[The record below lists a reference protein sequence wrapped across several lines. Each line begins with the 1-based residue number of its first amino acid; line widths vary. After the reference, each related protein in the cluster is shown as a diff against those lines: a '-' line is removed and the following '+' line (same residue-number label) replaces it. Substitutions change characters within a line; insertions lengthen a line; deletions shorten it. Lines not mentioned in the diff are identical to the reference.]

1 MQKQRKAVK
10 QDKIIIAESLNGL
23 LWWLSGKES
32 ACNAEDTGEAG
43 SVPGQEDPLEEA
55 MATHSSIFVSRIPW
69 TEETGGLQSLG
80 SQRVRYDWSNWA
92 QQRDRS
98 HSTKAKVFSSFS
110 RATDNILSHVLW
122 AALQIR
128 KLPPGRRS
136 YQTVAMT
143 QSALSYT
150 LPRAGLQ
157 METNQPGNWRL
168 TALKQSRWHD
178 QTTAGSISRRL
189 HVIPTPSPVPRTPET
204 PLLKLLTPDWW

>member
-1 MQKQRKAVK
+1 MGFSSGGSVAKNLPAMQKTQERRVQSQVRKIPWRRPWPPTPAFLSRESHWQRRLV
-10 QDKIIIAESLNGL
+10 DYSPWGH
-23 LWWLSGKES
+23 KES
-32 ACNAEDTGEAG
+32 DMFG
-43 SVPGQEDPLEEA
+43 
-55 MATHSSIFVSRIPW
+55 
-69 TEETGGLQSLG
+69 
-80 SQRVRYDWSNWA
+80 WSNQT

-122 AALQIR
+122 VALQIR

-136 YQTVAMT
+136 YQTVAIT

-157 METNQPGNWRL
+157 METDQPGNWRL

-189 HVIPTPSPVPRTPET
+189 HVIPIPSPVPCTPET
-204 PLLKLLTPDWW
+204 PLLKFLTPDWW